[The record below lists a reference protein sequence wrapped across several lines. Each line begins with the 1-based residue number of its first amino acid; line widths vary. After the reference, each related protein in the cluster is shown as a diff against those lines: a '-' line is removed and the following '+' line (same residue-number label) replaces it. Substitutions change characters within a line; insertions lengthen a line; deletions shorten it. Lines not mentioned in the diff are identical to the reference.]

1 MAVRRVEMHAGERR
15 ADGICHD
22 IRNRLSAAFITPIDQ
37 EDILH
42 LAQLLDDVTDA
53 LDEVALECYMF
64 RLAEL
69 PAGAPA
75 FAGLTRRCVGKL
87 CEAAI
92 ELRNF
97 RSSGRLRALLAEV
110 NTLEEQA
117 DDAYATAI
125 HDLFAE
131 DAAPRTLIA
140 GKAIFDCMEACCDLC
155 GHAADVMDQIIIK
168 NTCSGTTPIRPGRSV
183 RPRSCDICR
192 RPQTGSA
199 GAGGMIWIGCSAPRD
214 RVSCWHGSS

>member
-1 MAVRRVEMHAGERR
+1 MAKKTNEYFLLIEQQAAICVEAAALLENILTEYSAAGMAVRRVEMHAVERR
-15 ADGICHD
+15 ADSICHD

-64 RLAEL
+64 RLAVL

-168 NTCSGTTPIRPGRSV
+168 NT
-183 RPRSCDICR
+183 
-192 RPQTGSA
+192 
-199 GAGGMIWIGCSAPRD
+199 
-214 RVSCWHGSS
+214 

>member
-1 MAVRRVEMHAGERR
+1 MAKKTNEYFLLIEQQAAICVEAAALLENILTEYSAAGMAVRRVEMHAVERR

-75 FAGLTRRCVGKL
+75 FAGLTHRCVGKL

-140 GKAIFDCMEACCDLC
+140 GKAVFDCMEACCDLC

-168 NTCSGTTPIRPGRSV
+168 NT
-183 RPRSCDICR
+183 
-192 RPQTGSA
+192 
-199 GAGGMIWIGCSAPRD
+199 
-214 RVSCWHGSS
+214 

>member
-1 MAVRRVEMHAGERR
+1 MAKKTNEYFLLIEQQAAICVEAAALLENILTEYSAAGMAVRRVEMHAVERR
-15 ADGICHD
+15 ADGICHG

-155 GHAADVMDQIIIK
+155 GHAADVMDQIIIT
-168 NTCSGTTPIRPGRSV
+168 NT
-183 RPRSCDICR
+183 
-192 RPQTGSA
+192 
-199 GAGGMIWIGCSAPRD
+199 
-214 RVSCWHGSS
+214 

>member
-1 MAVRRVEMHAGERR
+1 MAKKTNEYFLLIEQQAAICVEAAALLENILTEYSAAGMAVRRVEMHAVERR

-64 RLAEL
+64 LLAEL

-168 NTCSGTTPIRPGRSV
+168 NT
-183 RPRSCDICR
+183 
-192 RPQTGSA
+192 
-199 GAGGMIWIGCSAPRD
+199 
-214 RVSCWHGSS
+214 

>member
-1 MAVRRVEMHAGERR
+1 MAKKTNEYFLLIEQQAAICVEAAALLENILTEYSAAGMAVRRVEMHAVERR

-22 IRNRLSAAFITPIDQ
+22 IRNRLCAAFITPIDQ

-168 NTCSGTTPIRPGRSV
+168 NT
-183 RPRSCDICR
+183 
-192 RPQTGSA
+192 
-199 GAGGMIWIGCSAPRD
+199 
-214 RVSCWHGSS
+214 

>member
-1 MAVRRVEMHAGERR
+1 MAKKTNEYFLLIEQQAAICVEAAALLEDILTEYSAAGMAVRRVEMHAVERR

-75 FAGLTRRCVGKL
+75 FAGLTRRCAGKL

-168 NTCSGTTPIRPGRSV
+168 NT
-183 RPRSCDICR
+183 
-192 RPQTGSA
+192 
-199 GAGGMIWIGCSAPRD
+199 
-214 RVSCWHGSS
+214 

>member
-1 MAVRRVEMHAGERR
+1 MAKKTNEYFLLIEQQAAICVEAAALLENILTEYSAAGMAVRRVEMHAVERR

-131 DAAPRTLIA
+131 DATPRTLIA

-168 NTCSGTTPIRPGRSV
+168 NT
-183 RPRSCDICR
+183 
-192 RPQTGSA
+192 
-199 GAGGMIWIGCSAPRD
+199 
-214 RVSCWHGSS
+214 

>member
-1 MAVRRVEMHAGERR
+1 MAKKTNEYFLLIEQQAAICVEAAALLENILTEYSAAGMAVRRVEMHAVERR

-22 IRNRLSAAFITPIDQ
+22 IRNRLSAAFITPMDQ

-75 FAGLTRRCVGKL
+75 FAGLTHRCVGKL

-168 NTCSGTTPIRPGRSV
+168 NT
-183 RPRSCDICR
+183 
-192 RPQTGSA
+192 
-199 GAGGMIWIGCSAPRD
+199 
-214 RVSCWHGSS
+214 

>member
-1 MAVRRVEMHAGERR
+1 MAKKTNEYFLLIEQQAAICVEAAALLENILTEYSAAGMAVRRVEMHAVERR

-97 RSSGRLRALLAEV
+97 RSSGHLRALLAEV

-168 NTCSGTTPIRPGRSV
+168 NT
-183 RPRSCDICR
+183 
-192 RPQTGSA
+192 
-199 GAGGMIWIGCSAPRD
+199 
-214 RVSCWHGSS
+214 

>member
-1 MAVRRVEMHAGERR
+1 MAKKTNEYFLLIEQQAAICVEAAALLENILTEYSAAGMAVRRVEMHAVERR

-155 GHAADVMDQIIIK
+155 GHTADVMDQIIIK
-168 NTCSGTTPIRPGRSV
+168 NT
-183 RPRSCDICR
+183 
-192 RPQTGSA
+192 
-199 GAGGMIWIGCSAPRD
+199 
-214 RVSCWHGSS
+214 

>member
-1 MAVRRVEMHAGERR
+1 MAKKTNEYFLLIEQQAAICVEAAALLENILTEYSAAGMAVRRVEMHAVERR

-140 GKAIFDCMEACCDLC
+140 GKAIFDCMEASCDLC

-168 NTCSGTTPIRPGRSV
+168 NT
-183 RPRSCDICR
+183 
-192 RPQTGSA
+192 
-199 GAGGMIWIGCSAPRD
+199 
-214 RVSCWHGSS
+214 

>member
-1 MAVRRVEMHAGERR
+1 MAKKTNEYFLLIEQQAAICVEAAALLENILTEYSAAGMAVRRVEMHAVERR

-37 EDILH
+37 GDILH

-140 GKAIFDCMEACCDLC
+140 GKAVFDCMEACCDLC

-168 NTCSGTTPIRPGRSV
+168 NT
-183 RPRSCDICR
+183 
-192 RPQTGSA
+192 
-199 GAGGMIWIGCSAPRD
+199 
-214 RVSCWHGSS
+214 

>member
-1 MAVRRVEMHAGERR
+1 MAKKTNEYFLLIEQQAAICVEAAALLENILTEYSAAGMAARRVEMHAVERR

-37 EDILH
+37 EDMLH

-97 RSSGRLRALLAEV
+97 RSSGRLRALLTEV

-168 NTCSGTTPIRPGRSV
+168 NT
-183 RPRSCDICR
+183 
-192 RPQTGSA
+192 
-199 GAGGMIWIGCSAPRD
+199 
-214 RVSCWHGSS
+214 

>member
-1 MAVRRVEMHAGERR
+1 MAKKTNEYFLLIEQQAAICVEAAALLENILTEYSAAGMAVRRVEMHAVERR

-64 RLAEL
+64 RLTEL

-168 NTCSGTTPIRPGRSV
+168 NT
-183 RPRSCDICR
+183 
-192 RPQTGSA
+192 
-199 GAGGMIWIGCSAPRD
+199 
-214 RVSCWHGSS
+214 

>member
-1 MAVRRVEMHAGERR
+1 MAKKTNEYFLLIEQQAAICVEAAALLENILTEYSAAGMAVRRVEMHAVERR

-42 LAQLLDDVTDA
+42 LAQLLADVTDA

-168 NTCSGTTPIRPGRSV
+168 NT
-183 RPRSCDICR
+183 
-192 RPQTGSA
+192 
-199 GAGGMIWIGCSAPRD
+199 
-214 RVSCWHGSS
+214 

>member
-1 MAVRRVEMHAGERR
+1 MEKKTNEYFLLIEQQAAICVEAAALLENILTEYSAAGMAVRRVEMHAVERR

-37 EDILH
+37 EDMLH

-168 NTCSGTTPIRPGRSV
+168 NT
-183 RPRSCDICR
+183 
-192 RPQTGSA
+192 
-199 GAGGMIWIGCSAPRD
+199 
-214 RVSCWHGSS
+214 

>member
-1 MAVRRVEMHAGERR
+1 MAKKTNEYFLLIEQQAAICVEAAALLENILTEYSAAGMAVRRVEMHAVERR

-131 DAAPRTLIA
+131 DAAPRSLIA
-140 GKAIFDCMEACCDLC
+140 GKAIFVGMEACCDLC

-168 NTCSGTTPIRPGRSV
+168 NT
-183 RPRSCDICR
+183 
-192 RPQTGSA
+192 
-199 GAGGMIWIGCSAPRD
+199 
-214 RVSCWHGSS
+214 

>member
-1 MAVRRVEMHAGERR
+1 MAKKTNEYFLLIEQQAAICVEAAALLENILTEYSAAGMAVRRVEMHAVERR

-22 IRNRLSAAFITPIDQ
+22 IRNRLSAAFITPINQ

-168 NTCSGTTPIRPGRSV
+168 NT
-183 RPRSCDICR
+183 
-192 RPQTGSA
+192 
-199 GAGGMIWIGCSAPRD
+199 
-214 RVSCWHGSS
+214 

>member
-1 MAVRRVEMHAGERR
+1 MAKKTNEYFLLIEQQAAICVEAAALLENILTEYSAAGMAVRRVEMHAVERR

-42 LAQLLDDVTDA
+42 LAQLLDDVSDA

-168 NTCSGTTPIRPGRSV
+168 NT
-183 RPRSCDICR
+183 
-192 RPQTGSA
+192 
-199 GAGGMIWIGCSAPRD
+199 
-214 RVSCWHGSS
+214 

>member
-1 MAVRRVEMHAGERR
+1 MAKKTNEYFLLIEQQAAICVEAAALLENILTEYSAAGMAVRRVEMHAVERR

-53 LDEVALECYMF
+53 LDEVALEFYMF

-168 NTCSGTTPIRPGRSV
+168 NT
-183 RPRSCDICR
+183 
-192 RPQTGSA
+192 
-199 GAGGMIWIGCSAPRD
+199 
-214 RVSCWHGSS
+214 

>member
-1 MAVRRVEMHAGERR
+1 MAKKTNEYFLLIEQQAAICVEAAALLENILTEYSAAGMAVRRVEMHAVEHR

-168 NTCSGTTPIRPGRSV
+168 NT
-183 RPRSCDICR
+183 
-192 RPQTGSA
+192 
-199 GAGGMIWIGCSAPRD
+199 
-214 RVSCWHGSS
+214 

>member
-1 MAVRRVEMHAGERR
+1 MAKKTNEYFLLIEQQAAICVEAAALLENILTEYSAAGMAVRRVEMHAVERR

-37 EDILH
+37 EDLLH

-168 NTCSGTTPIRPGRSV
+168 NT
-183 RPRSCDICR
+183 
-192 RPQTGSA
+192 
-199 GAGGMIWIGCSAPRD
+199 
-214 RVSCWHGSS
+214 

>member
-1 MAVRRVEMHAGERR
+1 MAKKTNEYFLLIEQQAAICVEAAALLENILTEYSAAGMAVRRVEMHAVERR

-64 RLAEL
+64 RIAEL

-168 NTCSGTTPIRPGRSV
+168 NT
-183 RPRSCDICR
+183 
-192 RPQTGSA
+192 
-199 GAGGMIWIGCSAPRD
+199 
-214 RVSCWHGSS
+214 

>member
-1 MAVRRVEMHAGERR
+1 MAKKTNEYFLLIEQQAAICVEAAALLENILTEYSAAGMTVRRVEMHAVERR

-168 NTCSGTTPIRPGRSV
+168 NT
-183 RPRSCDICR
+183 
-192 RPQTGSA
+192 
-199 GAGGMIWIGCSAPRD
+199 
-214 RVSCWHGSS
+214 

>member
-1 MAVRRVEMHAGERR
+1 MAKKTNEYFLLIEQQAAICVEAAALLENILTEYSAAGMAVRRVEMHAVERR

-75 FAGLTRRCVGKL
+75 FAGLTSRCVGKL

-140 GKAIFDCMEACCDLC
+140 GKAIFDCMEVCCDLC

-168 NTCSGTTPIRPGRSV
+168 NT
-183 RPRSCDICR
+183 
-192 RPQTGSA
+192 
-199 GAGGMIWIGCSAPRD
+199 
-214 RVSCWHGSS
+214 

>member
-1 MAVRRVEMHAGERR
+1 MGAARIMAKKTNEYFLLIEQQAAICVEAAALLENILTEYSAAGMAVRRVEMHAVERR

-168 NTCSGTTPIRPGRSV
+168 NT
-183 RPRSCDICR
+183 
-192 RPQTGSA
+192 
-199 GAGGMIWIGCSAPRD
+199 
-214 RVSCWHGSS
+214 

>member
-1 MAVRRVEMHAGERR
+1 MAKKTNEYFLLIEQQAAICVEAAALLENILTEYSAAGMAVRRVEIHAVERR

-75 FAGLTRRCVGKL
+75 FAGLTHRCVGKL

-168 NTCSGTTPIRPGRSV
+168 NT
-183 RPRSCDICR
+183 
-192 RPQTGSA
+192 
-199 GAGGMIWIGCSAPRD
+199 
-214 RVSCWHGSS
+214 

>member
-1 MAVRRVEMHAGERR
+1 MAKKTNEYFLLIEQQAAICVEAAALLENILTEYSAAGMAVRRVEMHAVERR

-53 LDEVALECYMF
+53 LDEVVLECYMF

-131 DAAPRTLIA
+131 DAAPRTLIS

-168 NTCSGTTPIRPGRSV
+168 NT
-183 RPRSCDICR
+183 
-192 RPQTGSA
+192 
-199 GAGGMIWIGCSAPRD
+199 
-214 RVSCWHGSS
+214 

>member
-1 MAVRRVEMHAGERR
+1 MAKKTNEYFLLIEQQAAICVEAAALLENILTEYSAAGMAVRRVEMHAVERR

-75 FAGLTRRCVGKL
+75 FARLTHRCVGKL

-168 NTCSGTTPIRPGRSV
+168 NT
-183 RPRSCDICR
+183 
-192 RPQTGSA
+192 
-199 GAGGMIWIGCSAPRD
+199 
-214 RVSCWHGSS
+214 

>member
-1 MAVRRVEMHAGERR
+1 MAKKTNEYFLLIEQQAAICVEAAALLENILTEYSAAGMAVRRVEMHAVEHR

-53 LDEVALECYMF
+53 LDEVALECYLF

-168 NTCSGTTPIRPGRSV
+168 NT
-183 RPRSCDICR
+183 
-192 RPQTGSA
+192 
-199 GAGGMIWIGCSAPRD
+199 
-214 RVSCWHGSS
+214 

>member
-1 MAVRRVEMHAGERR
+1 MAKKTNEYFLLIEQQAAIGVEAAALLETILTEYSAAGMAVRRVEMHAVERR

-168 NTCSGTTPIRPGRSV
+168 NT
-183 RPRSCDICR
+183 
-192 RPQTGSA
+192 
-199 GAGGMIWIGCSAPRD
+199 
-214 RVSCWHGSS
+214 

>member
-1 MAVRRVEMHAGERR
+1 MAKKTNEYFLLIEQQAAICVEAAALLENILMEYSAAGMAVRRVEMHAVERR

-168 NTCSGTTPIRPGRSV
+168 NT
-183 RPRSCDICR
+183 
-192 RPQTGSA
+192 
-199 GAGGMIWIGCSAPRD
+199 
-214 RVSCWHGSS
+214 

>member
-1 MAVRRVEMHAGERR
+1 MSKKTNEYFLLIEQQAAICVEAAALLENILTEYSAAGMAVRRVEMHAVERR

-75 FAGLTRRCVGKL
+75 FAGLTHRCVGKL

-168 NTCSGTTPIRPGRSV
+168 NT
-183 RPRSCDICR
+183 
-192 RPQTGSA
+192 
-199 GAGGMIWIGCSAPRD
+199 
-214 RVSCWHGSS
+214 

>member
-1 MAVRRVEMHAGERR
+1 MARKRNDYFQLIEEQLSHSVRASELLGEILTGVTPETIQADKERMHEIEHQGDE
-15 ADGICHD
+15 IHHS
-22 IRNRLSAAFITPIDQ
+22 ILSSLSAEFITPIDQ
-37 EDILH
+37 EDILR

-75 FAGLTRRCVGKL
+75 FAGLTHRCVGKL

-168 NTCSGTTPIRPGRSV
+168 NT
-183 RPRSCDICR
+183 
-192 RPQTGSA
+192 
-199 GAGGMIWIGCSAPRD
+199 
-214 RVSCWHGSS
+214 

>member
-1 MAVRRVEMHAGERR
+1 MAKKTNEYFLLIEQQAAICVEAAALLENILPEYSTAGMAVRRVEMHAVERR
-15 ADGICHD
+15 ADSICHD

-168 NTCSGTTPIRPGRSV
+168 NT
-183 RPRSCDICR
+183 
-192 RPQTGSA
+192 
-199 GAGGMIWIGCSAPRD
+199 
-214 RVSCWHGSS
+214 

>member
-1 MAVRRVEMHAGERR
+1 MAKKTNEYFLLIEQQAAICVEAAALLENILTEYSAAGMAVRRVEMHAVERR

-69 PAGAPA
+69 PADAPA
-75 FAGLTRRCVGKL
+75 FAGLTHRCVGKL

-168 NTCSGTTPIRPGRSV
+168 NT
-183 RPRSCDICR
+183 
-192 RPQTGSA
+192 
-199 GAGGMIWIGCSAPRD
+199 
-214 RVSCWHGSS
+214 

>member
-1 MAVRRVEMHAGERR
+1 MAKKTNEYFLLIEQQAAICVEAAALLENILTEYSAAGMAVRRVEMHAVERR

-131 DAAPRTLIA
+131 DAAPRTLEQA
-140 GKAIFDCMEACCDLC
+140 HAELLLEAVD
-155 GHAADVMDQIIIK
+155 
-168 NTCSGTTPIRPGRSV
+168 
-183 RPRSCDICR
+183 
-192 RPQTGSA
+192 
-199 GAGGMIWIGCSAPRD
+199 
-214 RVSCWHGSS
+214 

>member
-1 MAVRRVEMHAGERR
+1 MAKKTNEYFLLIEQQAAICVEAAALLENILTEYSAAGMAVRRVEMHAVERR

-75 FAGLTRRCVGKL
+75 FAGLTHRCVGKL

-155 GHAADVMDQIIIK
+155 GHAADVMDQITIK
-168 NTCSGTTPIRPGRSV
+168 NT
-183 RPRSCDICR
+183 
-192 RPQTGSA
+192 
-199 GAGGMIWIGCSAPRD
+199 
-214 RVSCWHGSS
+214 